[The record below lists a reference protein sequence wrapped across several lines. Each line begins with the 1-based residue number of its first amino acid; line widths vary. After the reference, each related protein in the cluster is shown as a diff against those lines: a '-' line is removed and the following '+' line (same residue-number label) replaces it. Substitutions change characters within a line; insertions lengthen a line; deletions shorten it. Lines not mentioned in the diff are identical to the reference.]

1 MYQYPDYLMHYG
13 ILGMKW
19 GRRRERRAA
28 KKEAKAIRK
37 DRKQAS
43 KNRRQL
49 SDDELTARIS
59 RLEKEKKLRTL
70 TEEEIS
76 PGKTIVKQKLRT
88 VGATALIGG
97 AAYLTKYA
105 ITGKADVQEFAHY
118 VVPNPNKKK

>member
-28 KKEAKAIRK
+28 KKEAKTIRK

-49 SDDELTARIS
+49 SDEELTARIS

-76 PGKTIVKQKLRT
+76 PGKTLVKQQLRK
-88 VGATALIGG
+88 VGATALIGS
-97 AAYLTKYA
+97 AAYLAKYA
-105 ITGKADVQEFAHY
+105 ITGKANIQEFANY
-118 VVPNPNKKK
+118 AVPNPNKKK

>member
-13 ILGMKW
+13 VLGMKW

-49 SDDELTARIS
+49 SDEELTARIS
-59 RLEKEKKLRTL
+59 
-70 TEEEIS
+70 
-76 PGKTIVKQKLRT
+76 
-88 VGATALIGG
+88 
-97 AAYLTKYA
+97 
-105 ITGKADVQEFAHY
+105 
-118 VVPNPNKKK
+118 